1 MTRSRRSRNNIY
13 RATRMNMTSKRQ
25 INWLRGF
32 SNLFFIYLYAPIA
45 VLIIYSFNNNR
56 IAQVWTEFS
65 TKWYVKA
72 FTNEDIQRAIINSL
86 KVAAVATIVATLF
99 ATMAALVLSKP
110 KFRGHVISNAIISL
124 PLLVPEIAT
133 AVATLSFFAA
143 IKFPLGL
150 TSIIIA
156 HIVFCIPFAFMPIRA
171 RLAGMQQNLQE
182 AGKDLYANDWQ
193 VLRYVTLPL
202 LKPGIF
208 AGAILAFIISI
219 DDFIISLMV
228 AGAGATT
235 LPLYIYSMIRLGVSP
250 EINAVST
257 VLFCISVSAIAAY
270 WLISKQTEDKTHDD

>member
-1 MTRSRRSRNNIY
+1 MKHAPHKTQ
-13 RATRMNMTSKRQ
+13 KRPL
-25 INWLRGF
+25 NFLKLW
-32 SNLFFIYLYAPIA
+32 SNVFFIYLYAPIA
-45 VLIIYSFNNNR
+45 VLIIYSFNDNR

-65 TKWYVKA
+65 TKWYIKA
-72 FTNEDIQRAIINSL
+72 FSNEDIQRAILNSL
-86 KVAAVATIVATLF
+86 KVAIVATIVATAF
-99 ATMAALVLSKP
+99 ATMAALVLSNK
-110 KFRGHVISNAIISL
+110 KFRGQGLSNAIISL

-171 RLAGMQQNLQE
+171 RLAGMDQSLQE
-182 AGKDLYANDWQ
+182 AGKDLYANEWQ
-193 VLRYVTLPL
+193 VFYYVTLPM
-202 LKPGIF
+202 LKPGII
-208 AGAILAFIISI
+208 AGAILSFIISI

-257 VLFCISVSAIAAY
+257 VLFLVSVSAIAAY
-270 WLISKQTEDKTHDD
+270 WLISKQNEDRSHVH

>member
-1 MTRSRRSRNNIY
+1 MSSVQKKPNKKPFDFLKLW
-13 RATRMNMTSKRQ
+13 S
-25 INWLRGF
+25 GV
-32 SNLFFIYLYAPIA
+32 FFIYLYAPIA
-45 VLIIYSFNNNR
+45 VLIIYSFNDNR

-72 FTNEDIQRAIINSL
+72 FTNEDIQRAIMNSL
-86 KVAAVATIVATLF
+86 KVAFVATIVATLF
-99 ATMAALVLSKP
+99 ATMAALILSNHR
-110 KFRGHVISNAIISL
+110 FRGQALTNAIISL

-171 RLAGMQQNLQE
+171 RLAGMDRTLQE
-182 AGKDLYANDWQ
+182 AGQDLYANEWQ
-193 VLRYVTLPL
+193 VFFHVTLPL
-202 LKPGIF
+202 LKPGII
-208 AGAILAFIISI
+208 AGAILSFIISI

-257 VLFCISVSAIAAY
+257 VLFLISVSAIAAY
-270 WLISKQTEDKTHDD
+270 WLISKQTEDRTHVH

>member
-1 MTRSRRSRNNIY
+1 MASNIGRSST
-13 RATRMNMTSKRQ
+13 ATNKGK
-25 INWLRGF
+25 IPWLKWWACI
-32 SNLFFIYLYAPIA
+32 FFVYLYGPIA
-45 VLIIYSFNNNR
+45 VLIAFSFNDNR

-72 FTNEDIQRAIINSL
+72 FSNENIQSAIFNSL
-86 KVAAVATIVATLF
+86 IVASVATFFSVLF
-99 ATMAALVLSKP
+99 ATMAALVLSKG
-110 KFRGHVISNAIISL
+110 KFSGQTISMGIISL

-150 TSIIIA
+150 SSIIVA

-171 RLAGMQQNLQE
+171 RLAGMDDTLQE
-182 AGKDLYANDWQ
+182 AGRDLYANDTK
-193 VLRYVTLPL
+193 VLWHIILPQ

-235 LPLYIYSMIRLGVSP
+235 LPLYIYGMIRLGVSP

-257 VLFCISVSAIAAY
+257 VLFLTSLTLVGTY
-270 WLISKQTEDKTHDD
+270 WFISKQNEGSNHVH

>member
-1 MTRSRRSRNNIY
+1 MASNIG
-13 RATRMNMTSKRQ
+13 RASTTTNQGK
-25 INWLRGF
+25 IPWLKIWTCI
-32 SNLFFIYLYAPIA
+32 FFVYLYGPIA
-45 VLIIYSFNNNR
+45 VLIGFSFNDNR

-72 FTNEDIQRAIINSL
+72 FSNDAIQNSIINSL
-86 KVAAVATIVATLF
+86 IVASVATIASTLF
-99 ATMAALVLSKP
+99 ATMAALVLSRGH
-110 KFRGHVISNAIISL
+110 FRGATLSLGIISL

-133 AVATLSFFAA
+133 AVATLTFFAA
-143 IKFPLGL
+143 IKLPLGL
-150 TSIIIA
+150 MSIIIA

-171 RLAGMQQNLQE
+171 RLAGMDDTLQE
-182 AGKDLYANDWQ
+182 AGRDLYANDIK
-193 VLRYVTLPL
+193 VLWHIVLPQ

-208 AGAILAFIISI
+208 AGGILAFIISI

-257 VLFCISVSAIAAY
+257 VLFLVSLTLVGIY
-270 WLISKQTEDKTHDD
+270 WFISKQNEGTINAH

>member
-1 MTRSRRSRNNIY
+1 MTDQTPQGHRSQNNRKRARSP
-13 RATRMNMTSKRQ
+13 
-25 INWLRGF
+25 INWLRGW
-32 SNLFFIYLYAPIA
+32 SHLFFLYLYAPII
-45 VLIIYSFNNNR
+45 VLIIYSFNDNR

-86 KVAAVATIVATLF
+86 KVAFVATIVATLF
-99 ATMAALVLSKP
+99 ATMAALVLSRP
-110 KFRGHVISNAIISL
+110 KFRGQVISNAIISL

-171 RLAGMQQNLQE
+171 RLAGMDQTLQE
-182 AGKDLYANDWQ
+182 AGKDLYANEWQ
-193 VLRYVTLPL
+193 VFYYVTLPM
-202 LKPGIF
+202 LKPGII
-208 AGAILAFIISI
+208 AGAILAFIISV

-257 VLFCISVSAIAAY
+257 VLFSISVSAIAAY
-270 WLISKQTEDKTHDD
+270 WLISRQTEDKTHVH

>member
-1 MTRSRRSRNNIY
+1 MASNIGRSASNTNKGKIP
-13 RATRMNMTSKRQ
+13 
-25 INWLRGF
+25 WLKWWACI
-32 SNLFFIYLYAPIA
+32 FFVYLYGPIA
-45 VLIIYSFNNNR
+45 VLIAFSFNDNR

-65 TKWYVKA
+65 TKWYIKA
-72 FTNEDIQRAIINSL
+72 FSNEAIQNAIINSL
-86 KVAAVATIVATLF
+86 IVGTIATIFATLF
-99 ATMAALVLSKP
+99 ATMAALVLSKGMF
-110 KFRGHVISNAIISL
+110 KGQTLCLGVISL

-150 TSIIIA
+150 SSIIVA

-171 RLAGMQQNLQE
+171 RLAGMDDTLQE
-182 AGKDLYANDWQ
+182 AGRDLYANDAK
-193 VLRYVTLPL
+193 VLWYIILPQ

-235 LPLYIYSMIRLGVSP
+235 LPLYIYGMIRLGVSP

-257 VLFCISVSAIAAY
+257 VLFLTSLTLVGAY
-270 WLISKQTEDKTHDD
+270 WFISKQNEGSNHVH

>member
-1 MTRSRRSRNNIY
+1 MQQNPSEQNKPRS
-13 RATRMNMTSKRQ
+13 K
-25 INWLRGF
+25 INWLKGWTG
-32 SNLFFIYLYAPIA
+32 LFLVYLYAPIA
-45 VLIIYSFNNNR
+45 VLIIFSFNNNR

-65 TKWYVKA
+65 TKWYYKA
-72 FTNEDIQRAIINSL
+72 FTNEDIQRAVVNSL
-86 KVAAVATIVATLF
+86 KVAVVATIVATLF
-99 ATMAALVLSKP
+99 ATMAALVLSHR
-110 KFRGHVISNAIISL
+110 KFRGQLISNAIISL

-150 TSIIIA
+150 TSIIVA

-171 RLAGMQQNLQE
+171 RLAGMDAHLQE

-193 VLRYVTLPL
+193 VFRYVTLPI
-202 LKPGIF
+202 LKPGIV

-257 VLFCISVSAIAAY
+257 VLFCVSVTAIAIY
-270 WLISKQTEDKTHDD
+270 WAISKQNEERTHVH

>member
-1 MTRSRRSRNNIY
+1 MAQQLTEGAPAQQSSLRKLSRGVP
-13 RATRMNMTSKRQ
+13 
-25 INWLRGF
+25 WLKGWTAIF
-32 SNLFFIYLYAPIA
+32 LLYLYAPIL

-65 TKWYVKA
+65 TRWYVKA
-72 FTNEDIQRAIINSL
+72 FSNADIQRAIVNSL
-86 KVAAVATIVATLF
+86 TVASIATIVSTLL
-99 ATMAALVLSKP
+99 ATMAALVLSQRR
-110 KFRGHVISNAIISL
+110 FRGHALALGVISL

-150 TSIIIA
+150 TSLTVA

-171 RLAGMQQNLQE
+171 RLAGMDKTLQE
-182 AGKDLYANDWQ
+182 AGRDLYANDLQ
-193 VLRYVTLPL
+193 VLWYVTLPL
-202 LKPGIF
+202 LKPGIL

-219 DDFIISLMV
+219 DDVIISLMV

-235 LPLYIYSMIRLGVSP
+235 LPIYIYGMIRLGVSP

-257 VLFCISVSAIAAY
+257 VLFLISITAVTAY
-270 WLISKQTEDKTHDD
+270 WLITTMYKEDLDVN

>member
-1 MTRSRRSRNNIY
+1 M
-13 RATRMNMTSKRQ
+13 KKLKK
-25 INWLRGF
+25 INWLKAW
-32 SNLFFIYLYAPIA
+32 SNVFFVYLYAPIA
-45 VLIIYSFNNNR
+45 VLIIYSFNDNR
-56 IAQVWTEFS
+56 IAQVWTQFS

-72 FTNEDIQRAIINSL
+72 FSNEDIQRAIINSL
-86 KVAAVATIVATLF
+86 KVAGVATVAATVF
-99 ATMAALVLSKP
+99 ATAAALVLSRSD
-110 KFRGHVISNAIISL
+110 FRGKGISNAIISL

-143 IKFPLGL
+143 IKFPLGI
-150 TSIIIA
+150 TSIIVA

-171 RLAGMQQNLQE
+171 RLAGMDQSLQE

-193 VLRYVTLPL
+193 VFRYVTFPL
-202 LKPGIF
+202 LKPGII

-257 VLFCISVSAIAAY
+257 VLFLISVSAIAAY
-270 WLISKQTEDKTHDD
+270 WVFSKQSEEKTNVH

>member
-1 MTRSRRSRNNIY
+1 MTQPKTQRWKIWSR
-13 RATRMNMTSKRQ
+13 
-25 INWLRGF
+25 INWLKGWN
-32 SNLFFIYLYAPIA
+32 NLFFVYLYVPIA
-45 VLIIYSFNNNR
+45 VLIIYSFNDNR
-56 IAQVWTEFS
+56 IANVWTTFS

-72 FTNEDIQRAIINSL
+72 FTNEDIQRAIGNSF
-86 KVAAVATIVATLF
+86 KVAIVATITAALL
-99 ATMAALVLSKP
+99 ATMAALVLSNT
-110 KFRGHVISNAIISL
+110 KFRGQLISNAIIHL

-133 AVATLSFFAA
+133 AVATLSFFAT

-150 TSIIIA
+150 TSLMIA

-171 RLAGMQQNLQE
+171 RLASMDPTYQE

-193 VLRYVTLPL
+193 VFVYITLPL

-219 DDFIISLMV
+219 DNFIISLMV

-257 VLFCISVSAIAAY
+257 VLFFISVSAIAVY
-270 WLISKQTEDKTHDD
+270 WLVSKQIEDKTYVH

>member
-1 MTRSRRSRNNIY
+1 MSGLRSE
-13 RATRMNMTSKRQ
+13 KKKF
-25 INWLRGF
+25 NWLKLF
-32 SNLFFIYLYAPIA
+32 SNVFFVYLYAPIA
-45 VLIIYSFNNNR
+45 VLIIYSFNDNR

-65 TKWYVKA
+65 TKWYLKA
-72 FTNEDIQRAIINSL
+72 FTNEDIQRAIVNSL

-99 ATMAALVLSKP
+99 ATMAALVLSNRR
-110 KFRGHVISNAIISL
+110 FRGHGLSNAIISL

-143 IKFPLGL
+143 IEFPLGL
-150 TSIIIA
+150 TSIILA

-171 RLAGMQQNLQE
+171 RLAGMDQTLQE
-182 AGKDLYANDWQ
+182 AGRDLYANDWQ
-193 VLRYVTLPL
+193 VFRYVTFPL
-202 LKPGIF
+202 LKPGIL
-208 AGAILAFIISI
+208 AGGILSFIISI

-257 VLFCISVSAIAAY
+257 VLFCISVTAIVAY
-270 WLISKQTEDKTHDD
+270 WLVSKQNEEKVHVH